1 VFTHFFIDRPILSA
15 VISILIVLAGAV
27 SMSVLPIEQYPDMAP
42 PQVTIEARYPG
53 ATAEVIANNVAA
65 PVEAQ
70 LNGLD
75 NLLYFYSASS
85 SSGNVQIVAVFKP
98 GSDPDINQVNVQNR
112 LSQAMPQLPQVVV
125 QQGLKV
131 DKKSPSIMMVVSV
144 YSPDDRYDAA
154 YIANYA
160 NLYVLDELKR
170 VPGANRSSV
179 FGLPDI
185 AMRIWLRPDRMAQLG
200 ITVDE
205 VSAAIQSQNQTFGIG
220 QIGAPPAPPSVEQ
233 QFVVTAQGLLTKPEE
248 FESIIVRTEKDGAAI
263 VRIKDIGRAELSQR
277 DYSMPSR
284 MNGKTATTI
293 GVYQQPGANAVETAE
308 GVRTKMEELKAK
320 FPTGLDY
327 KIVLDTS
334 QFTLYSIDKVV
345 HTFFEAVLLVVLVV
359 FVFLQSLR
367 ATIIPILAVPVSIVG
382 TFIGMYLFGFSIN
395 MLTMFGMILAIGLVV
410 DDAIVVVENIEA
422 NITQK
427 GLSSLA
433 AAKAAMTEIAGA
445 LISIVLVLLAV
456 FLPVAFLGGITG
468 TLYKQ
473 FAITIAIA
481 MVISGIM
488 ALTLSPALAAIII
501 KAHHGKKNRFFQKF
515 ENGFESLQ
523 RGYLGGVAR
532 VMQQWP
538 VSLIMFGGVIVSILL
553 MFRILP
559 ASFVPEED
567 QGYFFV
573 LAQVSDTA
581 SLNVTSRFSQ
591 ELEHILLKDPA
602 VQDVG
607 TVNGYS
613 FVDSQQNN
621 SAALIFALLK
631 PFEERKDESMLS
643 FETLKRINAQFAT
656 RKDGVAFAVN
666 PPSIPGLGTTG
677 GFEFYIQNRG
687 SGDPRVTEAAFK
699 TFLKKARERKE
710 LQGVNTTFSADSQ
723 QLFVDLD
730 RNKAE
735 ILGVQVADVFKTMQ
749 AYFGS
754 QVAGQFSQFSRVW
767 FVIIQADADY
777 RMNPEDFSK
786 VFVQSSSGANVPLSA
801 LITTRYVASPKLMT
815 RFNGFPAVKIT
826 GSQAP
831 GYSSGDAIRAMEEVA
846 HNTLP
851 GDFAYAWAGQALQE
865 KGAGGTSSSAFIFGL
880 IVVFLLLAAQFEK
893 WTLPIAVVLTVP
905 FAVLGALL
913 LTWVL
918 GLENDVYFQ
927 VGLVTL
933 VGLSAKN
940 AILICEF
947 AIERVRHGMPPR
959 EAAIEA
965 AGLRLRAIV
974 MTSFAFILGCVPLAI
989 ATGPG
994 ANSLRA
1000 IGTGV
1005 IGGMLASTLIA
1016 ILFVPLFFW
1025 LLESMS
1031 AKFASQKTPNGRQ
1044 SRIPPE
1050 EVEVPHD
1057 AKQREALPEEVGEPH
1072 NAKQKDD

>member
-1 VFTHFFIDRPILSA
+1 MFTHFFIDRPILSA

-27 SMSVLPIEQYPDMAP
+27 SMSVSPIEQYPDMAP
-42 PQVTIEARYPG
+42 PQVTIDARYPG
-53 ATAEVIANNVAA
+53 ATGEVIANNVAA
-65 PVEAQ
+65 PIEAQ
-70 LNGLD
+70 LNGID
-75 NLLYFYSASS
+75 NLLYFYSTSS
-85 SSGNVQIVAVFKP
+85 SSGNVQIVVVFKP
-98 GSDPDINQVNVQNR
+98 GSNPDINQVNVQNR
-112 LSQAMPQLPQVVV
+112 LSQAMPQLPQVVT
-125 QQGLKV
+125 QQGITV

-144 YSPDDRYDAA
+144 YSPDNRYDDA
-154 YIANYA
+154 YIANYT

-179 FGLPDI
+179 FGLADI
-185 AMRIWLRPDRMAQLG
+185 AMRIWLKPDRMAQLG
-200 ITVDE
+200 ITVSE
-205 VSAAIQSQNQTFGIG
+205 VGNAIQSQNQTFGIG
-220 QIGAPPAPPSVEQ
+220 QIGAPPARPGVEQ
-233 QFVVTAQGLLTKPEE
+233 QYVVTAQGLLTRPEE
-248 FESIIVRTEKDGAAI
+248 FENIIVRTAKEGAAI
-263 VRIKDIGRAELSQR
+263 VRIKDVGRAELSRR

-293 GVYQQPGANAVETAE
+293 GIYQQPGANAVETAK
-308 GVRTKMEELKAK
+308 GVRKKMEELRAK

-345 HTFFEAVLLVVLVV
+345 HTFFEAVVLVVLVV

-367 ATIIPILAVPVSIVG
+367 ATVIPILAVPVSIVG
-382 TFIGMYLFGFSIN
+382 TFVGMHLLGFSIN

-410 DDAIVVVENIEA
+410 DDAIVVVENVEV

-427 GLSSLA
+427 KLSPLD
-433 AAKAAMTEIAGA
+433 AAKQAMTEIAGA

-456 FLPVAFLGGITG
+456 FLPVAFLGGVTG

-473 FAITIAIA
+473 FAITIAIS
-481 MVISGIM
+481 MVISGVM

-501 KAHHGKKNRFFQKF
+501 KAHHGEKNRFFRAFEAAFAWLQK
-515 ENGFESLQ
+515 GFI
-523 RGYLGGVAR
+523 GGVGR
-532 VMQQWP
+532 TMKLWP
-538 VSLIMFGGVIVSILL
+538 LALIGFGAVVAGILL
-553 MFRILP
+553 MFRMLP
-559 ASFVPEED
+559 ASFVPDED

-573 LAQVSDTA
+573 LGQVSDSA
-581 SLNVTSRFSQ
+581 SIGVTSRFSR
-591 ELEHILLKDPA
+591 ELEEIILKDPA

-613 FVDSQQNN
+613 FVDGQQNN
-621 SAALIFALLK
+621 SALLLFGLLK
-631 PFEERKDESMLS
+631 PFEERKADPKLS
-643 FETLKRINAQFAT
+643 SFDTLKRLNAQFFG
-656 RKDGVAFAVN
+656 RKEGVAFAVN

-677 GFEFYIQNRG
+677 GFEFYVQNRG
-687 SGDPRVTEAAFK
+687 SGDPRATDEALKAFIA
-699 TFLKKARERKE
+699 KARTRPE
-710 LQGVNTTFSADSQ
+710 LQNVNTTFRANSQ

-730 RNKAE
+730 RNRAE
-735 ILGVQVADVFKTMQ
+735 VLGVKVGDVFQTMQ

-767 FVIIQADADY
+767 FVILQADTDY
-777 RMNPEDFSK
+777 RVGPEDFRNVYVRSA
-786 VFVQSSSGANVPLSA
+786 SGASVPLSA
-801 LITTRYVASPKLMT
+801 LITTRYVSSPKLVT
-815 RFNGFPAVKIT
+815 RFNGFPSVKLT
-826 GSQAP
+826 GSQAS

-846 HNTLP
+846 RETLP

-865 KGAGGTSSSAFIFGL
+865 KESGSTSSSAFIFGL

-893 WTLPIAVVLTVP
+893 WTLPVAVVMTVP
-905 FAVLGALL
+905 FAVLGALA
-913 LTWVL
+913 LTWLL

-947 AIERVRHGMPPR
+947 AIERVHHGMAAR
-959 EAAIEA
+959 EAAVEA

-1016 ILFVPLFFW
+1016 IFFVPLFFW

-1031 AKFASQKTPNGRQ
+1031 QKFAAKKPSTHTAAGGPAAEAAHAKRQ
-1044 SRIPPE
+1044 
-1050 EVEVPHD
+1050 
-1057 AKQREALPEEVGEPH
+1057 
-1072 NAKQKDD
+1072 DD

>member
-1 VFTHFFIDRPILSA
+1 MFTHFFIDRPILSA

-27 SMSVLPIEQYPDMAP
+27 SMSVSPIEQYPDMAP
-42 PQVTIEARYPG
+42 PQVTIDARYPG

-65 PVEAQ
+65 PIEAQ

-75 NLLYFYSASS
+75 NLLYFYSTSS
-85 SSGNVQIVAVFKP
+85 SSGNVQIVVVFNQ
-98 GSDPDINQVNVQNR
+98 GSNSDINQVNVQNR

-125 QQGLKV
+125 EQGITV

-144 YSPDDRYDAA
+144 YSPDERYDAA
-154 YIANYA
+154 YIANYT

-170 VPGANRSSV
+170 VPGANRAKT

-185 AMRIWLRPDRMAQLG
+185 AMRVWLRPDRMAQLG
-200 ITVDE
+200 ITVSE
-205 VSAAIQSQNQTFGIG
+205 VSNAIQSQNQTFGIG
-220 QIGAPPAPPSVEQ
+220 QLGAPPVLPSVEQ

-248 FESIIVRTEKDGAAI
+248 FENIIVRTAKEGAAI
-263 VRIKDIGRAELSQR
+263 VRIKDIGRVELSQR

-293 GVYQQPGANAVETAE
+293 GVYQQPGANAVETAK
-308 GVRTKMEELKAK
+308 GVRKKMEELKAK

-345 HTFFEAVLLVVLVV
+345 HTFFEAVVLVVLVV

-367 ATIIPILAVPVSIVG
+367 ATVIPILAVPVSIVG
-382 TFIGMYLFGFSIN
+382 TFVGMYLFGFSIN

-410 DDAIVVVENIEA
+410 DDAIVVVENVEA
-422 NITQK
+422 NITKK
-427 GLSSLA
+427 GLGPLA
-433 AAKAAMTEIAGA
+433 AAKEAMTEIAGA

-456 FLPVAFLGGITG
+456 FLPVAFLGGVTG
-468 TLYKQ
+468 MLYKQ
-473 FAITIAIA
+473 FAITIAIS
-481 MVISGIM
+481 MVISGVM

-501 KAHHGKKNRFFQKF
+501 KAHHGKKNRFFLMF
-515 ENGFESLQ
+515 ENAFGALQ
-523 RGYLGGVAR
+523 RGFLGRAVR
-532 VMQQWP
+532 VIQLWP
-538 VSLIMFGGVIVSILL
+538 VSLIVFGGVVAGILL

-559 ASFVPEED
+559 ASFVPDED

-573 LAQVSDTA
+573 LAQTSDTA
-581 SLNVTSRFSQ
+581 SLNVTSRFSK
-591 ELEHILLKDPA
+591 ELEQIVLKDPA

-613 FVDSQQNN
+613 FVDGQQNN
-621 SAALIFALLK
+621 SAALMFGLLK
-631 PFEERKDESMLS
+631 PFEERKDASLLS
-643 FETLKRINAQFAT
+643 FDTLKRLNAQFAA
-656 RKDGVAFAVN
+656 RKDGRAFAVN

-687 SGDPRVTEAAFK
+687 SGDPRATDAALK
-699 TFLKKARERKE
+699 AFLAKARERKE
-710 LQGVNTTFSADSQ
+710 LQAVNTTFSANSQ

-735 ILGVQVADVFKTMQ
+735 VLGVHVADVFNTMQ

-767 FVIIQADADY
+767 FVIIQADATY
-777 RMNPEDFSK
+777 RVKPEDFSK
-786 VFVQSSSGANVPLSA
+786 VYVRSSNGANVSLSS
-801 LITTRYVASPKLMT
+801 LITTRYIASPKLMT

-831 GYSSGDAIRAMEEVA
+831 GYSSGDAIRVIEEVA
-846 HNTLP
+846 RDTLP

-913 LTWVL
+913 LTWLL

-1016 ILFVPLFFW
+1016 IFFVPLFFW

-1031 AKFASQKTPNGRQ
+1031 AKFAGKKVSEGGQD
-1044 SRIPPE
+1044 
-1050 EVEVPHD
+1050 EVAPAPASTGVSS
-1057 AKQREALPEEVGEPH
+1057 AKVEG
-1072 NAKQKDD
+1072 D